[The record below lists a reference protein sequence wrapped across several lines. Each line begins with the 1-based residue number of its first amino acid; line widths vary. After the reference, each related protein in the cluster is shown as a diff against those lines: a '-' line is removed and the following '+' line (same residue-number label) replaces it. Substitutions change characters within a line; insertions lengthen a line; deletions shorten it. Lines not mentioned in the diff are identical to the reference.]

1 MPPEI
6 ANHVA
11 AVTLFG
17 KPSSQWLQNYG
28 APAVVIGPLY
38 APKDRRLVRR
48 RRHDLQRRSRWAAE
62 FRAHLLPGERHD
74 PTGSG
79 FRRRATCSRQSGWFA
94 MIVANSALISSAGP
108 PGTV

>member
-17 KPSSQWLQNYG
+17 KPSAQWLQNYG

-38 APKDRRLVRR
+38 APKTDDLCADGDTICNGDPGGLPSFAHSSYPVNGMTRRPRI
-48 RRHDLQRRSRWAAE
+48 S
-62 FRAHLLPGERHD
+62 P
-74 PTGSG
+74 P
-79 FRRRATCSRQSGWFA
+79 ATCSRQSGWFA
-94 MIVANSALISSAGP
+94 MMVANSALISSAGP
-108 PGTV
+108 AGTE